1 MSSLEPVQ
9 LCRKSLESQRHVC
22 AFVHSLEEEHEILF
36 PFIKEGIER
45 GERVL
50 HILDPE
56 LAVEHVRRLRELG
69 INTAAAEKSGH
80 LDLRAWRDVYLP
92 AGRFDR
98 TRMLA
103 SIEQVL
109 QEGLAGGYTRTRL
122 IGHPDW
128 TDPDLPRTVDWVDYE
143 MSLNQMLSDREDVVV
158 CMYDSA
164 AFGPDRMADALRT
177 HPLVIIG
184 GVLQKN
190 PFYVPANEYLARLRE
205 LNAQQFRL
213 KELESAAHIQRGL
226 MAEEPPQLPF
236 AVLRGQNESCLEV
249 GGDFYMFMA
258 VDKAMV
264 IAVADV
270 AGKGMSAAI
279 LASLLQGIIYEAVL
293 SGVSLAGIAGSVNRF
308 LCAHHLESKYATLV
322 IACVQP
328 DGVLEYI
335 DCGHVPPLLSHQNEQ
350 VLRLC
355 DTNLP
360 VGMFPHL
367 KYESARAQLEPGD
380 HLIIVTDGITEAQ
393 NPDGE
398 LFGDSRLEA
407 CITGED
413 PLERTLNSVR
423 AFCGDHPIDDDRT
436 IVDLAFLSCTAAQS
450 ESPKS

>member
-1 MSSLEPVQ
+1 M
-9 LCRKSLESQRHVC
+9 
-22 AFVHSLEEEHEILF
+22 
-36 PFIKEGIER
+36 
-45 GERVL
+45 
-50 HILDPE
+50 D
-56 LAVEHVRRLRELG
+56 
-69 INTAAAEKSGH
+69 
-80 LDLRAWRDVYLP
+80 
-92 AGRFDR
+92 
-98 TRMLA
+98 
-103 SIEQVL
+103 
-109 QEGLAGGYTRTRL
+109 
-122 IGHPDW
+122 
-128 TDPDLPRTVDWVDYE
+128 
-143 MSLNQMLSDREDVVV
+143 
-158 CMYDSA
+158 
-164 AFGPDRMADALRT
+164 
-177 HPLVIIG
+177 
-184 GVLQKN
+184 
-190 PFYVPANEYLARLRE
+190 
-205 LNAQQFRL
+205 AQQFRL

-293 SGVSLAGIAGSVNRF
+293 SGVSLAGIVGSVNRF

-328 DGVLEYI
+328 DGLLEYI
-335 DCGHVPPLLSHQNEQ
+335 NCGHVPPLLGHQNGQ
-350 VLRLC
+350 VMRLC

-360 VGMFPHL
+360 VGMFPRL
-367 KYESARAQLEPGD
+367 QYESARAQLEPGD

-407 CITGED
+407 CITGEE

-436 IVDLAFLSCTAAQS
+436 IVDLAFLSCTAYS
-450 ESPKS
+450 CPE

>member
-1 MSSLEPVQ
+1 MNSLEPVQ
-9 LCRKSLESQRHVC
+9 LCRKSLENQRHVC
-22 AFVHSLEEEHEILF
+22 AFFHGPEEEYDILL

-56 LAVEHVRRLRELG
+56 LAVEHVRRLQEVG
-69 INTAAAEKSGH
+69 VDTAAAEGSGR
-80 LDLRAWRDVYLP
+80 LDLRSWRNVYLP
-92 AGRFDR
+92 DGQFDKG
-98 TRMLA
+98 RMLA

-109 QEGLAGGYTRTRL
+109 KEGVASGYTRTRL
-122 IGHPDW
+122 VGHPDW
-128 TDPDLPRTVDWVDYE
+128 TSPDLPRTADWVDYE
-143 MSLNQMLSDREDVVV
+143 MSLNQMLSNRQDVVV

-177 HPLVIIG
+177 HPLVIIE

-190 PFYVPANEYLARLRE
+190 PFYVPANEYLVRLRE
-205 LNAQQFRL
+205 LDAQQFRL

-236 AVLRGQNESCLEV
+236 AVVNGQNESCLEV
-249 GGDFYMFMA
+249 GGDFYTFMP
-258 VDKAMV
+258 VDEGIV
-264 IAVADV
+264 VAVADV

-293 SGVSLAGIAGSVNRF
+293 SGVSLTRIVASANKF

-322 IACVQP
+322 IARVQP

-335 DCGHVPPLLSHQNEQ
+335 NCAHVPPLLAQSNGQ
-350 VLRLC
+350 VMRLR

-360 VGMFPHL
+360 VGMFSHFDC
-367 KYESARAQLEPGD
+367 ESARAELEPGD

-393 NPDGE
+393 NSDGE

-407 CITGED
+407 CVAGEE
-413 PLERTLNSVR
+413 PLERILQSVR
-423 AFCGDHPIDDDRT
+423 TFCGDHPMDDDRT
-436 IVDLAFLSCTAAQS
+436 IVDLAFRGCNS
-450 ESPKS
+450 SPE